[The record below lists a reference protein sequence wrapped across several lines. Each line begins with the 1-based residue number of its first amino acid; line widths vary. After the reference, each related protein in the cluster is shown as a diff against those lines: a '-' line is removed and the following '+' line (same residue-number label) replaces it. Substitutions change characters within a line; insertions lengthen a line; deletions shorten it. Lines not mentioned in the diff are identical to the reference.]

1 MKIQTLLKVP
11 PPRRVE
17 SKFMVILFIFNMF
30 VHTTYSGVS
39 NHKFHVVKKISQQA
53 RHILSK
59 SSEENEFDRREAIY
73 DNHREAL
80 CVEFRW
86 LLYFN
91 IKFGCHACTGLHLHR
106 GVLVRL

>member
-1 MKIQTLLKVP
+1 
-11 PPRRVE
+11 
-17 SKFMVILFIFNMF
+17 MF

-80 CVEFRW
+80 CVEFRS
-86 LLYFN
+86 
-91 IKFGCHACTGLHLHR
+91 IETGLSQPTGLS
-106 GVLVRL
+106 